1 MEIKVF
7 SFFSGLGLLD
17 LGFEAN
23 GYKILEVFEY
33 YKPFLEAYKYARED
47 MNIEAPKYGYT
58 QKDISELNKD
68 KEFENKVLVE
78 KEENILGFIGGP
90 PCPDFSVAG
99 KNKGSE
105 GINGRLTT
113 DYFELIKRNHP
124 HFFLFE
130 NVKGIWSTKRH
141 KEYIREK
148 ISDMENEGYLVS
160 YGILNSVNH
169 GAPQNRERFFIFG
182 LDNEK
187 SIELGI
193 YNQFNLLEA
202 ALFTNNIDISQY
214 NWPGIDTFIEG
225 SDLQPNENIL
235 ENLTVEFWFRRNNV
249 YDHYNSLDFFQPK
262 SLEKF
267 NTITEGDVSRKSFK
281 RLHRWRYAPTAAYGN
296 NEVHLHP
303 YLPRRISVAEALAI
317 QSAPKELKV
326 KKELSMTDKFKCVGN
341 AVPFLLSSHIAETV
355 RRYLEGRY

>member
-1 MEIKVF
+1 MELKIF

-17 LGFEAN
+17 LGFEEN
-23 GYKILEVFEY
+23 DYTILEVFEF

-47 MNIEAPKYGYT
+47 MNFKEPKYGYS

-68 KEFENKVLVE
+68 KNFENKVLLE
-78 KEENILGFIGGP
+78 KEEGTLGFIGGP
-90 PCPDFSVAG
+90 PCPDFSIAG
-99 KNKGSE
+99 KNRGSE

-141 KEYIREK
+141 KEYIRKK
-148 ISDMENEGYLVS
+148 ISEMENEGYLIS
-160 YGILNSVNH
+160 YGILNSIDY
-169 GAPQNRERFFIFG
+169 GAPQNRERFFIIG
-182 LDNEK
+182 VDSEK
-187 SIELGI
+187 STELGI
-193 YNQFNLLEA
+193 YNHFNMLEES
-202 ALFTNNIDISQY
+202 LFTTDLDVAQY
-214 NWPGIDTFIEG
+214 NWPELNIFAQE
-225 SDLQPNENIL
+225 SNLEPNTNIL
-235 ENLTVEFWFRRNNV
+235 EEITVESWFRKNDV

-267 NTITEGDVSRKSFK
+267 NTIDEGDVSRKSFK

-317 QSAPKELKV
+317 QSAPKEFKV

-341 AVPFLLSSHIAETV
+341 AVPFLLSSHIAKTIRE
-355 RRYLEGRY
+355 YLEGRF